1 MRPQAPDTDDPLL
14 ESLRGPDPDGSLA
27 VSLAVALAVVLGV
40 LATTAPAAAL
50 AALAL
55 VAGGYLLA
63 RLRRRAR
70 EGTARRRRRLCVP
83 RTTVCVEV

>member
-1 MRPQAPDTDDPLL
+1 MRSQAPDTDDPLL
-14 ESLRGPDPDGSLA
+14 ESLRGPDPNGSLA

-40 LATTAPAAAL
+40 LATTAPVAAL
-50 AALAL
+50 AAVAL

-63 RLRRRAR
+63 GVRRRAR
-70 EGTARRRRRLCVP
+70 EGTGRQRRLCVP